1 MQPKILSRCAMFTAL
16 LCICSWLSIP
26 IPNGT
31 VSLQTFALFL
41 TLGLLGG
48 KYGSLVC
55 LTYLLLGSVGI
66 PVFTGFRGGIGIL
79 LGTTGGYLWG
89 FLAASLVYWVITAKF
104 GGKFKPIAM
113 VSGLLACYALGTL
126 WFSLVYTGGDRS
138 IWLIIGNC
146 VVPYLIPD
154 GIKLVL
160 AHVLTKKL
168 KRILK

>member
-1 MQPKILSRCAMFTAL
+1 MQPKMLARCGIFTAL
-16 LCICSWLSIP
+16 MCICSWLSMP

-55 LTYLLLGSVGI
+55 LVYLLLGSVGI
-66 PVFTGFRGGIGIL
+66 PVFTGFQGGIGIL

-89 FLAASLVYWVITAKF
+89 FLGACLIYWCITTKLGDKSKLF
-104 GGKFKPIAM
+104 AM
-113 VSGLLACYALGTL
+113 ILGLFLCYASGTI

-138 IWLIIGNC
+138 LWLIFGTC

-154 GIKLVL
+154 GIKLALALVL
-160 AHVLTKKL
+160 AKKL